1 MVIELTPD
9 WDEFV
14 SVLEVGCVVVVVVV
28 IVVVVG
34 TGLISELFM
43 SMALRSPLFILG
55 TSIHCLEQMLPKQ
68 HQECCVLRF

>member
-9 WDEFV
+9 WDKFV
-14 SVLEVGCVVVVVVV
+14 SVLEVGCVVVVVV
-28 IVVVVG
+28 VVVVG

-68 HQECCVLRF
+68 HQEFCVIRF

>member
-28 IVVVVG
+28 GVG
-34 TGLISELFM
+34 TGLMSELFM

-55 TSIHCLEQMLPKQ
+55 TSLHCLEQMLPKP
-68 HQECCVLRF
+68 HQECVLRF